1 MLLSPRIST
10 RELSQ
15 LCHRLAIS
23 VEAGIDS
30 RTIWAREAQRAKGS
44 SRIRFA
50 GISEAVKQ
58 GESLRDAL
66 SETGEFF
73 PVLFREMVDVGE
85 QTGRLDSIFSL
96 LAEHYQGRLTLR
108 RHFLMAITWPLIE
121 LGLAVAVIGFFIW
134 FMGVIR
140 QMTNGDFDPLGLG
153 LYGNRGLAIYLA
165 FVTIVI
171 LIIWLTI
178 HAISRGLAWTRPI
191 QRAVMHIPMLGKT
204 IETLALA
211 RFAWSF
217 NLTLHSGMN
226 IRRALQLSLA
236 STNNARYTDQI
247 DTVDK
252 EIEKGN
258 SILEAFHCSRLFSRR
273 FSRCHGRGRAK
284 RKSGRLDGRIIAPIS
299 RASPVRNENFKHHSR
314 LPGLDDYRRH
324 YRHND
329 FPFRPI
335 LSQCHK
341 PSSRS
346 MNTRTDKL

>member
-23 VEAGIDS
+23 VEAGIDA
-30 RTIWAREAQRAKGS
+30 RTIWAREADRAKGS
-44 SRIRFA
+44 SRTRLT
-50 GISEAVKQ
+50 GICRAVKK

-66 SETGEFF
+66 SETGEYF

-85 QTGRLDSIFSL
+85 QTGRLDSIFAL

-108 RHFLMAITWPLIE
+108 RHFLMAISWPLIE
-121 LGLAVAVIGFFIW
+121 LGLAVVVIGFFIW
-134 FMGVIR
+134 IMGVIR
-140 QMTNGDFDPLGLG
+140 EMNKDFDPLGVG
-153 LYGNRGLAIYLA
+153 LYGNKGLAIYLA
-165 FVTIVI
+165 SVTIVI
-171 LIIWLTI
+171 LVIWLI
-178 HAISRGLAWTRPI
+178 IQALSRGLAWTRPI
-191 QRAVMHIPMLGKT
+191 QRAIMHVPMLGKT

-247 DTVDK
+247 ETVDK

-258 SILEAFHCSRLFSRR
+258 SILEAFIAAGCFPADFLDATAVGEQSGNLDNAMAVLSRQYQEQAQFAMKTLNTIAAF
-273 FSRCHGRGRAK
+273 
-284 RKSGRLDGRIIAPIS
+284 LVWMIIAAIIITMIF
-299 RASPVRNENFKHHSR
+299 RFALFYLGAINQAA
-314 LPGLDDYRRH
+314 GL
-324 YRHND
+324 
-329 FPFRPI
+329 
-335 LSQCHK
+335 
-341 PSSRS
+341 
-346 MNTRTDKL
+346 